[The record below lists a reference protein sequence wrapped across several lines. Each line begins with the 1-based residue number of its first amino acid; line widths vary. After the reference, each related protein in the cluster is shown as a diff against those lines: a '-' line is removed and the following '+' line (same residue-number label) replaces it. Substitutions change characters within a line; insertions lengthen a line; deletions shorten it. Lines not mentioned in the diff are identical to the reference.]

1 MYAKNSVVF
10 FAMLW
15 HSLRL
20 FLRIWQAP
28 KAARPGA
35 YPYPFFKGFMLLQC
49 HRWDP

>member
-28 KAARPGA
+28 KAALPGGLSISL
-35 YPYPFFKGFMLLQC
+35 F
-49 HRWDP
+49 